1 MLNTWWFNII
11 TYLLLSVM
19 YSQFFKLAT
28 KNSKNDGALTIL
40 LQFLSGFVILLFI
53 PFFSIQFPNNLKTY
67 ILLGI
72 SCIFYA
78 IADRANTTSRRGLE
92 VSTYSIL
99 NQMSTVFTF
108 MWGII
113 FFKESLI
120 IKKVFGAFLIL
131 IGNISILYKK
141 RKFQWNKYVLIRLLG
156 DLSLSIALLIDVGIS
171 DQFNLPIYICITMLI
186 PALITIVA
194 EKVKIKD
201 IKTEFINCSKLAIFV
216 LSASCGLIS
225 LTMIRAYQFAS
236 VTTIAPLCSLTTILN
251 VLVAYIVFKEHD
263 SIIKKIIA
271 SILIILGISLLNI

>member
-113 FFKESLI
+113 FFKEYLI
-120 IKKVFGAFLIL
+120 IKYSF
-131 IGNISILYKK
+131 
-141 RKFQWNKYVLIRLLG
+141 
-156 DLSLSIALLIDVGIS
+156 
-171 DQFNLPIYICITMLI
+171 
-186 PALITIVA
+186 
-194 EKVKIKD
+194 
-201 IKTEFINCSKLAIFV
+201 
-216 LSASCGLIS
+216 
-225 LTMIRAYQFAS
+225 
-236 VTTIAPLCSLTTILN
+236 
-251 VLVAYIVFKEHD
+251 
-263 SIIKKIIA
+263 
-271 SILIILGISLLNI
+271 